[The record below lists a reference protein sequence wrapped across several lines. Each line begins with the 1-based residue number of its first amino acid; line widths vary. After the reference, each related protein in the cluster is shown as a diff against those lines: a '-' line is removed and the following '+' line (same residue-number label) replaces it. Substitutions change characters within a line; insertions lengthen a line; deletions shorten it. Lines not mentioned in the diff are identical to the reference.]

1 VIEAISNNW
10 RTLERPRSVERASRS
25 NESYG
30 KFVIR
35 PLERGFGTTL
45 GNGLRRILLSTLQ
58 GAAVRT
64 VSFEGVRED
73 TETIHGVVEDL
84 TDLQL
89 NFKGVRFRTAS
100 SEPLTGTVRRSAAV
114 GQTAQVTAGDL
125 EFDGPIEVLNP
136 DHVLGTVTEGG
147 TLAARVT
154 VEMGA
159 GYSAADQ
166 RGPAEEGSFVLDALH
181 SPVQKVRYI
190 VTDARKGQRTDYD
203 RLTLE
208 VWTDGS
214 VRPEDALTWA
224 AKVFREQVQVF
235 INFEE
240 EPEPIE
246 FEDEGSSD
254 WPTELGLPV
263 SELELSVRSANCL
276 KNANIEFVHQLVE
289 RSEAEMLKIKNLG
302 RKSLNEIKDL
312 MNDYGLSLGMDL
324 TGYSRPD

>member
-1 VIEAISNNW
+1 MIEAITNNW
-10 RTLERPRSVERASRS
+10 RTLERPRSVELSRS
-25 NESYG
+25 NATYG

-58 GAAVRT
+58 GAAIRT
-64 VSFEGVRED
+64 VRFEGVRAD
-73 TETIHGVVEDL
+73 TETISGVVEDL

-89 NFKGVRFRTAS
+89 NFKGVRFRTSAN
-100 SEPLTGTVRRSAAV
+100 ETLTGTVSRSAAA
-114 GQTAQVTAGDL
+114 GETAVVTAGDL
-125 EFDGPIEVLNP
+125 VFEGPIEVLNP

-147 TLAARVT
+147 TLSATVT

-159 GYSAADQ
+159 GYAAADAQ
-166 RGPAEEGSFVLDALH
+166 APAPEGTFTLDALH

-190 VTDARKGQRTDYD
+190 VTNARKGQRTDYD

-224 AKVFREQVQVF
+224 ARVYREQIQIF
-235 INFEE
+235 INFAEE
-240 EPEPIE
+240 AEPVQ
-246 FEDEGSSD
+246 FEDEASSD
-254 WPTELGLPV
+254 WPSELGLPV

-276 KNANIEFVHQLVE
+276 KNANIEYVSQLVE
-289 RSEAEMLKIKNLG
+289 RTEAEMLKSKNLG

-312 MNDYGLSLGMDL
+312 MSDYGLALGMDL
-324 TGYSRPD
+324 TGYQRND